1 MMGRVSLEGLEFFAF
16 HGYYDEE
23 QRIGNK
29 YGVDITVEVP
39 LDKAGENDKL
49 SQTMNYEDLYAIIR
63 AEMKKPSR
71 LLENIG
77 NRIIKSVFDQ
87 FPLVSAIDVTISK
100 FNPPIGGICRRA
112 YVTMVKKREDYL

>member
-1 MMGRVSLEGLEFFAF
+1 MGKVSLEGLEFFAF

-39 LDKAGENDKL
+39 LEKAGEHDRL
-49 SQTMNYEDLYAIIR
+49 SETMNYEELYSIIR

-77 NRIIKSVFDQ
+77 NRIITSVFRQ
-87 FPLVSAIDVTISK
+87 FPQVSAIDVTISK

-112 YVTMVKKREDYL
+112 MVTMTRARGDHM

>member
-1 MMGRVSLEGLEFFAF
+1 MGRVSLEGLEFFAF

-87 FPLVSAIDVTISK
+87 FPLVTAIDVTISK

-112 YVTMVKKREDYL
+112 YVTMAKKREDYL